1 MRLVDRDLM
10 IANVEGLGEAV
21 QDLACSGN
29 TYTSPIMTLDDESG
43 TYTVFDQDGY
53 PLGYIGT
60 NPQGKIVHICPHVND
75 LSKDIFAYYQNEE
88 AEEYEDEDIMA
99 DIFHP

>member
-53 PLGYIGT
+53 PLGYIGVVD
-60 NPQGKIVHICPHVND
+60 GKIKQIIPHLMD
-75 LSKDIFAYYQNEE
+75 FIFEE
-88 AEEYEDEDIMA
+88 V
-99 DIFHP
+99 

>member
-21 QDLACSGN
+21 QDLACSAS

-53 PLGYIGT
+53 PLGYIGVVG
-60 NPQGKIVHICPHVND
+60 GKIKQIIPHLMD
-75 LSKDIFAYYQNEE
+75 FIFEE
-88 AEEYEDEDIMA
+88 V
-99 DIFHP
+99 